1 MTVIPYILPG
11 GMNTSLRD
19 VFQLFQQYEVPVVE
33 IGIPMSDPIAD
44 GSTIERAGER
54 ALQQGVTL
62 QTIAKELSR
71 IPLHETRIA
80 MLYTNTLLQYG
91 LHDFVRWM
99 HIGHIT
105 SVIIPDLPLE
115 EQTYIRTYLQRHD
128 IHFVQLVPLTA
139 STERMKIL
147 ASRSSPFVYAV
158 TQNGTTG
165 KRKRD
170 ETFVEQIKQ
179 LKQFTNGPIYAGFGI
194 QTKEDK
200 AYYLQYADGVI
211 IGSAFIRAFQEN
223 DQEKLKELLT

>member
-11 GMNTSLRD
+11 GMNTPLQD
-19 VFQLFQQYEVPVVE
+19 VFQLFHQYNVPVVE

-44 GSTIERAGER
+44 GPTIEQASER

-62 QTIAKELSR
+62 QTIAEELSR
-71 IPLHETRIA
+71 IPLRETRIA

-91 LHDFVRWM
+91 LHDFVHWM

-105 SVIIPDLPLE
+105 GVIVPDLPLE
-115 EQTYIRTYLQRHD
+115 EQTYIRTYLKRHHID
-128 IHFVQLVPLTA
+128 FVQLVPLTA
-139 STERMKIL
+139 SNERMKTL
-147 ASRSSPFVYAV
+147 VSLSSPFIYAV

-170 ETFVEQIKQ
+170 ATFPEQIAQ
-179 LKQFTNGPIYAGFGI
+179 LRQLTNRPIYAGFGI

-200 AYYLQYADGVI
+200 AHYLQYADGVI
-211 IGSAFIRAFQEN
+211 IGSAFIRAFQKKDE
-223 DQEKLKELLT
+223 QKLKDLLS

>member
-11 GMNTSLRD
+11 GMNTSLQD
-19 VFQLFQQYEVPVVE
+19 VFQLFQQYDVPVVE

-44 GSTIERAGER
+44 GPTIEQAGEQ

-62 QTIAKELSR
+62 QTIAEELSH
-71 IPLHETRIA
+71 IPLRETRIA

-91 LHDFVRWM
+91 LHDFVHWM
-99 HIGHIT
+99 HVGHIT

-115 EQTYIRTYLQRHD
+115 EQAYIRAYLKRHR
-128 IHFVQLVPLTA
+128 ISFVQLVPLTA
-139 STERMKIL
+139 SVERMKAL
-147 ASRSSPFVYAV
+147 ASHSSPFVYVV

-170 ETFVEQIKQ
+170 VAFPTQMNE
-179 LKQFTNGPIYAGFGI
+179 LKKVTTRPIYAGFGI

>member
-11 GMNTSLRD
+11 GMNTSLRE
-19 VFQLFQQYEVPVVE
+19 VFQLFHQYNVPVVE

-44 GSTIERAGER
+44 GPTIERAGAE
-54 ALQQGVTL
+54 AIQKGTTL
-62 QTIAKELSR
+62 PSIAEELSH
-71 IPLHETRIA
+71 IPLRETRIA

-91 LHDFVRWM
+91 LHDFVHWM
-99 HIGHIT
+99 RVGHIT
-105 SVIIPDLPLE
+105 GVIIPDLPLE
-115 EQTYIRTYLQRHD
+115 EQTYIRTYLKRHAID
-128 IHFVQLVPLTA
+128 FVQLVPLTA
-139 STERMKIL
+139 SIERMKML
-147 ASRSSPFVYAV
+147 VSQSAPFIYAV

-170 ETFVEQIKQ
+170 ATFPEQIAQ
-179 LKQFTNGPIYAGFGI
+179 LRQLTNRPIYAGFGI

-223 DQEKLKELLT
+223 DQQKLKELLT